1 MRSPASPA
9 IRPLRKITEVIR
21 EMAHSFLVQ
30 ITDRVVANA
39 RVIRRAPETIALT
52 AIITLGVS
60 YFGFEHFHRQGV
72 AALNDRITS
81 QERLLA
87 DYRTK
92 LSGATP
98 DEAATQIEE
107 LRTVL
112 AETQKSLSEANSK
125 PVSVENRSRD
135 PRRLY
140 EDDNPIA
147 EVQDPKLDLD
157 NKRIIFPLV
166 SSAAIL
172 GTNKFYEFRNWKLAC
187 GSTRFY
193 NMVANGSGYEY
204 SYSPLTCKIVGN
216 R

>member
-1 MRSPASPA
+1 VSH
-9 IRPLRKITEVIR
+9 I
-21 EMAHSFLVQ
+21 F
-30 ITDRVVANA
+30 
-39 RVIRRAPETIALT
+39 
-52 AIITLGVS
+52 GV
-60 YFGFEHFHRQGV
+60 EHLHRQSV
-72 AALNDRITS
+72 AALNDRIAS

-92 LSGATP
+92 LRGATP
-98 DEAATQIEE
+98 DEAATQIEK
-107 LRTVL
+107 LTSL
-112 AETQKSLSEANSK
+112 LTETQKSLGEAKRK

-147 EVQDPKLDLD
+147 EVQDPKLDFD
-157 NKRIIFPLV
+157 NKRIIFPQV

-172 GTNKFYEFRNWKLAC
+172 GTNKFYEFQNWRLSC

-193 NMVANGSGYEY
+193 NMVANGSGYDY

>member
-1 MRSPASPA
+1 MEQS
-9 IRPLRKITEVIR
+9 L
-21 EMAHSFLVQ
+21 LVR
-30 ITDRVVANA
+30 ITDRIVANA

-52 AIITLGVS
+52 ALITLGVS
-60 YFGFEHFHRQGV
+60 YFGFEHFHREWV

-92 LSGATP
+92 LRGATP
-98 DEAATQIEE
+98 DEAATQIEKLTSLLVKTE
-107 LRTVL
+107 
-112 AETQKSLSEANSK
+112 KSLGEAKSK

-157 NKRIIFPLV
+157 NKRIVFPVV
-166 SSAAIL
+166 SSVAIL
-172 GTNKFYEFRNWKLAC
+172 VTNKLYEFRNWKLAC

-193 NMVANGSGYEY
+193 NMAANGSGYDY
-204 SYSPLTCKIVGN
+204 SYSPLTCRIVGN
-216 R
+216 L

>member
-1 MRSPASPA
+1 M
-9 IRPLRKITEVIR
+9 E
-21 EMAHSFLVQ
+21 HGFLAR
-30 ITDRVVANA
+30 IMDRIVANA

-52 AIITLGVS
+52 ALVTLSVS
-60 YFGFEHFHRQGV
+60 YFGFEYFHRGRV
-72 AALNDRITS
+72 AALNYRIAS
-81 QERLLA
+81 QEQLLA

-92 LSGATP
+92 LRGVTP
-98 DEAATQIEE
+98 DEAATQIDK
-107 LRTVL
+107 LTSLL
-112 AETQKSLSEANSK
+112 AETQKRLGEAKIK

-140 EDDNPIA
+140 EADNPIA

-157 NKRIIFPLV
+157 NKRIIFPVV
-166 SSAAIL
+166 SSATIL
-172 GTNKFYEFRNWKLAC
+172 VTNKFYEFRNWKLMC

-193 NMVANGSGYEY
+193 NMAANGSAYDY